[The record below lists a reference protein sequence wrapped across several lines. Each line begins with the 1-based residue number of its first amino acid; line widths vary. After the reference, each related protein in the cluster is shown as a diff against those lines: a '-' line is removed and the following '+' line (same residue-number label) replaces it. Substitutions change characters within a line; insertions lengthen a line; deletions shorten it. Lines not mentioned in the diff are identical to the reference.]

1 MIQPQPIREK
11 YSPAMQR
18 EDRSLDSRIFER
30 KNPGS
35 RKRNVQH
42 LCDGVGRD
50 EMQVEDELGKPNGN
64 TKQKKGMGRYKFCI
78 PMLFSFEH
86 QIKNLKGENTE

>member
-1 MIQPQPIREK
+1 
-11 YSPAMQR
+11 
-18 EDRSLDSRIFER
+18 
-30 KNPGS
+30 
-35 RKRNVQH
+35 
-42 LCDGVGRD
+42 
-50 EMQVEDELGKPNGN
+50 MQVEDELGKPNGN